1 MKFKDAD
8 LLGVP
13 VRVVVGNALAKDG
26 VVEVRSRATRVE
38 RRVAPGEVVRAVPEV
53 AAGRS

>member
-1 MKFKDAD
+1 VKFKDAD